1 MMPRATITVHGS
13 IYSPSESG
21 IIYAQLLDEG
31 GNPINDAT
39 VFLTLFREDNTKYI
53 DNQQMSY
60 IPGSSGIYK
69 YSFTAPPGPERMIA
83 DVKCEDP
90 VAYGTEDI
98 YVPEWADEI
107 RQLEEGEKPIKKAS
121 FNL

>member
-1 MMPRATITVHGS
+1 MSRATITVHGS

-31 GNPINDAT
+31 GNPINDAA

-60 IPGSSGIYK
+60 IPGSNGIYK

-83 DVKCEDP
+83 EVKCEDL
-90 VAYGTEDI
+90 AAHGTEDI
-98 YVPEWADEI
+98 YVPEWTDEI